1 MTKELLEA
9 LVAAPQ
15 CLTAQMEAAEGE
27 ERRRDVL
34 FYSGAKVPRMDWWT
48 GEEYDL
54 SFSMDGADLKRLK
67 DGPVLNGHSDS
78 AVQDV
83 LGIVENPRK
92 SERGYEAS
100 LRFSDRDEVAGVWKD
115 IQDGILRSV
124 SMGVQIQKIVLKE
137 DDTKKKR
144 KHYMAT
150 EWEPFEIS
158 VVPRGADPGAK
169 FLSSDPRL
177 IELRGKRAPITDAEM
192 SKLAEDVARHFRKL
206 SAIPGAAS
214 EADDS
219 ETKAREA
226 LAMRQRR
233 FRVLGR

>member
-1 MTKELLEA
+1 MTKELLQA
-9 LVAAPQ
+9 IIDAPQ
-15 CLTAQMEAAEGE
+15 CLTAQMDAAEGG

-54 SFSMDGADLKRLK
+54 SFAMDGADLKKLK
-67 DGPVLNGHSDS
+67 DGPVLNGHADFQ
-78 AVQDV
+78 VQDV
-83 LGIVENPRK
+83 LGVVENPRR

-115 IQDGILRSV
+115 IEDGILRSV
-124 SMGVQIQKIVLKE
+124 SMGVNIKKIELKE
-137 DDTKKKR
+137 DDKKNKR

-169 FLSSDPRL
+169 FLAADPRL
-177 IELRGKRAPITDAEM
+177 LELRGGHIPADIDMA
-192 SKLAEDVARHFRKL
+192 KLAEDVVAHFRKL
-206 SAIPGAAS
+206 SGSAVSPTGTDSS
-214 EADDS
+214 EDQ
-219 ETKAREA
+219 AREA
-226 LAMRQRR
+226 LALRQRR
-233 FRVLGR
+233 YRVLGH